1 MRMDE
6 FSAYLRRVLLVA
18 NRKGGVLKSSIVR
31 SVADEAV
38 RLGYSVLVVD
48 GDPQGNLSKID
59 FGLGAVEVGG
69 WETDRGRSLAM
80 ALQYG
85 TELTPINAHGVDV
98 ICGGPELLGALGAA
112 NNVDLDLAGN
122 LRGALARL
130 CSQNRYDLVLIDSG
144 PGDTK
149 LLDAY
154 MLTAKWLVVPV
165 VDGDEASFDGLD
177 KMGARTVDLIR
188 NRGADIELLGAVL
201 TLVDHNAPAR
211 NKLVLEDLAA
221 SLGDAGEP
229 FTAMIRDSK
238 AARSDTR
245 RYGLSAGQVA
255 EKAKEVRSGRLV
267 ALRELATEMA
277 PEVKAQR
284 ERLIA
289 EFEQANDGRAP
300 TAEERKEISKLAKA
314 AARDARKANKAGKHK
329 ASAAERLNDPDE
341 PWNTRDGSGLAGDYA
356 QLTDEVLRRI
366 GEKLGAQVA

>member
-6 FSAYLRRVLLVA
+6 FSAYLRRAVLVA

-31 SVADEAV
+31 SVADMAA
-38 RLGYSVLVVD
+38 RLGYRVLVLD

-59 FGLGAVEVGG
+59 FGLGAVEIGG

-98 ICGGPELLGALGAA
+98 ICGGPELLGVLGAA

-154 MLTAKWLVVPV
+154 MLASKWLVVPV
-165 VDGDEASFDGLD
+165 VEGDDKSMDGLD

-188 NRGADIELLGAVL
+188 NRGAEIELLGAVL
-201 TLVDHNAPAR
+201 TLVDHQAPSR
-211 NKLVLEDLAA
+211 NKLALEDLAA
-221 SLGDAGEP
+221 SLGDAGAP
-229 FTAMIRDSK
+229 FKAMIRDSK
-238 AARSDTR
+238 AARSDTS

-267 ALRELATEMA
+267 ALRELAAEMA
-277 PEVKAQR
+277 PEVKSQR
-284 ERLIA
+284 DRLIA
-289 EFEQANDGRAP
+289 EFEQANGQAP
-300 TAEERKEISKLAKA
+300 GAEERKEITKQAKA
-314 AARDARKANKAGKHK
+314 AARDARKVTKAGRHK
-329 ASAAERLNDPDE
+329 ATAAERLNDPEE
-341 PWNTRDGSGLAGDYA
+341 PWATRDGSGLAGDYEN
-356 QLTDEVLRRI
+356 LTKEILGRI

>member
-18 NRKGGVLKSSIVR
+18 NRKGGVLKSSVVR

-38 RLGYSVLVVD
+38 RLGYRVLVVD

-59 FGLGAVEVGG
+59 FGLGLVDVGG
-69 WETDRGRSLAM
+69 WESDRGRALAM

-85 TELTPINAHGVDV
+85 TELQPINAHGVDV
-98 ICGGPELLGALGAA
+98 VCGGPELLGALGAA

-201 TLVDHNAPAR
+201 TLVDHQAPAR

-267 ALRELATEMA
+267 ALRELAAEMA
-277 PEVKAQR
+277 PEVKVQR
-284 ERLIA
+284 ERLLA
-289 EFEQANDGRAP
+289 EFEKANDGQAP
-300 TAEERKEISKLAKA
+300 TAEERKEITKLAKA
-314 AARDARKANKAGKHK
+314 AARDARKATKAGKHK
-329 ASAAERLNDPDE
+329 ASADDRLNDPDE
-341 PWNTRDGSGLAGDYA
+341 PWNTRDGSGLASDYTK
-356 QLTDEVLRRI
+356 LTKEILGRI

>member
-31 SVADEAV
+31 SVADEAA
-38 RLGYSVLVVD
+38 RLDYRVLVID

-59 FGLGAVEVGG
+59 FGLGSVEVGG
-69 WETDRGRSLAM
+69 WEADRGRSLAM

-85 TELTPINAHGVDV
+85 TDLTPINAHGVDV
-98 ICGGPELLGALGAA
+98 VCGGPELLGAVGAA
-112 NNVDLDLAGN
+112 NNVELDLAGN
-122 LRGALARL
+122 LRASVARL

-165 VDGDEASFDGLD
+165 VEGDDRSMDGLD

-201 TLVDHNAPAR
+201 TLVDHQAPAR
-211 NKLVLEDLAA
+211 NKLALEDLAA

-238 AARSDTR
+238 AARSDTS

-267 ALRELATEMA
+267 ALRELAAEMA

-284 ERLIA
+284 ERLVA
-289 EFEQANDGRAP
+289 EFEKANGGQPP
-300 TAEERKEISKLAKA
+300 TAEERKEITRLAKD
-314 AARDARKANKAGKHK
+314 AARAARRAMKVGKHK
-329 ASAAERLNDPDE
+329 ASAADRLNDPDE
-341 PWNTRDGSGLAGDYA
+341 PWATRDGAGLAGDYTK
-356 QLTDEVLRRI
+356 LTKEIIARI
-366 GEKLGAQVA
+366 AERLEAQVA